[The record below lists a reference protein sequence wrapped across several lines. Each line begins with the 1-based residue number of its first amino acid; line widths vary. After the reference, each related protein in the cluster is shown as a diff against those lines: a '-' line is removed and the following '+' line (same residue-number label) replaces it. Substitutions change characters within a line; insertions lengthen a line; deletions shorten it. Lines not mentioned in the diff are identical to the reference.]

1 MCSRQPGNRQR
12 FVYMLCLFLLCAL
25 ALASCGS
32 SQQNTATPT
41 PVQALP
47 TTQPTITIS
56 QADTTIGQLIQR
68 QSFSGSILVA
78 SHGNILLDKGY
89 GMADWQRK
97 LKNAPQTQFAIG
109 DMTKAFTATAILMLQ
124 QQGKLN
130 VQDSVCKYISGCP
143 ATWQPITIQ
152 MLLTNT
158 SGIARQ
164 FSQADLQATLALP
177 LTPDRNITYIKKQ
190 PLDSPPGA
198 AFTYN
203 TPAFIVLGTLIQVV
217 SGQSYADFVRQ
228 HMLQP
233 LHMSH
238 TVVVDSEAAASQLT
252 DLATGYQSW
261 QQPASVGN
269 LDFLSVYAPA
279 IGIVSTVEDL
289 YRWNQALTA
298 HTLLSAQSV
307 QHMFTDYVKTD
318 VNGGCIF
325 FVPMSTTG
333 TCPDYGLGWSVG
345 KEAGHTVD
353 EIAGY
358 FTGYLCYMQ
367 RFPDDQYTIIVLT
380 NQQNSDLST
389 ISPTLESVMFHL
401 TQSL

>member
-1 MCSRQPGNRQR
+1 MGES
-12 FVYMLCLFLLCAL
+12 LCAHDSL
-25 ALASCGS
+25 AIDNDSCICCVCS
-32 SQQNTATPT
+32 CFARWPRVAVRSKTQTPT

-97 LKNAPQTQFAIG
+97 LKNTPQTQFAIG

-130 VQDSVCKYISGCP
+130 VQDSVCKYISACP

-217 SGQSYADFVRQ
+217 SGFRAPAYV
-228 HMLQP
+228 
-233 LHMSH
+233 
-238 TVVVDSEAAASQLT
+238 TAAAYEPYGSSRWRGCGEPANRPRDGLPIV
-252 DLATGYQSW
+252 AAAREH
-261 QQPASVGN
+261 QQPG
-269 LDFLSVYAPA
+269 LF
-279 IGIVSTVEDL
+279 IGVCSNHWYCFD
-289 YRWNQALTA
+289 
-298 HTLLSAQSV
+298 
-307 QHMFTDYVKTD
+307 
-318 VNGGCIF
+318 G
-325 FVPMSTTG
+325 
-333 TCPDYGLGWSVG
+333 
-345 KEAGHTVD
+345 
-353 EIAGY
+353 
-358 FTGYLCYMQ
+358 
-367 RFPDDQYTIIVLT
+367 
-380 NQQNSDLST
+380 
-389 ISPTLESVMFHL
+389 
-401 TQSL
+401 